1 VDFGRLVQRAGRHTR
16 KSKSLR
22 RRALRWVS
30 ATHKTSFLGTALA
43 STLFLGSLY
52 ASTPVFAQSEAVVI
66 GQSNFASDNT
76 LIDKQGD
83 VSLGLTRFF
92 NQTNS
97 AKITITNSDPITED
111 IFTQFGVINQSN
123 RAESSIA
130 IINSGDINATLANSI
145 SQANADAVTLTN
157 SAAPA
162 VEDIFAQI
170 GVVDQSNRF
179 DSSIAISNSGEVN
192 AALTNS
198 VSQTNTGTAAITNTA
213 PVSIADSFTQSI
225 ERHESNVVASSIA
238 IANTR
243 RVEAG
248 NIGISAAIANADI
261 VQINDSAITLESQ
274 GVLNADSFTQAAEAH
289 QTNAVTSSIAITNA
303 GQVNAGDIGISAT
316 ITNADITQINF
327 NTITVDSSGDVNANN
342 SAQSAELDQR
352 NDITSSIA
360 IVNNGLVKG
369 SDIGI
374 FAQTTSELIDQFDV
388 SPAALSALPNDLD
401 VQLIDISQANKLVDS
416 ITITNSGSVFGG
428 SFGIAAA
435 GGTANIANTG
445 LVRAYAQDPN
455 AAPTGIGVIA
465 AETTITNRAGTIW
478 AGFSTDGGANIH
490 RGVAIENASAGAH
503 IQLQGTE
510 ADGHIYGDI
519 NIASSTT
526 IETTQGKTWFE
537 GTINGI
543 EGALEIFGGGKLVL
557 CQEGWISSCDANAW
571 DTNWDPQEG
580 ADQPSLVFID
590 TLRVHSD
597 GAIVHQL
604 TPRTAP
610 GTYPQVFAN
619 TATLSGTLEANYLPG
634 FYANEFHYQNVIET
648 GSRIGSFARV
658 DDNSLLLTTE
668 AIYDGNNVDLSV
680 KRTAFDKVSG
690 LTENQSAVGGGIEHI
705 YSKLPGTDVNPAAT
719 DSFAQMVAK
728 LFTIDN
734 KHDYSAVLNQLT
746 GAQYAQELQS
756 MLWSLRPLNEAITD
770 RMDCRLN
777 HNVGPVATG
786 YDSTLSAY
794 RPYGCFRPGQVQT
807 WARVWGGWNN
817 NDGDLNAPGYDETQR
832 GIWGGADYALADTV
846 SFGFVGGFFW
856 SDMDFE
862 RFGGVPGASIKY
874 DGGQIAGYAIWDNSV
889 WYDRS
894 IVSAGFYRGDS
905 HRSFALQSPAVD
917 PNGSPDADAVSFYN
931 EMGRRFGV
939 GSNVMLTPFVGVSVA
954 SAELD
959 SFTERDPQNTG
970 TALKVFGND
979 ANSVASILGLRLS
992 SSWGGFMSQ
1001 LAMGWEHE
1009 FEDTFHTL
1017 NAAFAAAPSGSNFR
1031 VIAADLKDDAFVVDA
1046 GVSYTLSHSSDLSV
1060 RYVGRF
1066 LEDYDAGSVMG
1077 RWTYKFGA
1085 APLGTPPSPPARP
1098 PLK

>member
-1 VDFGRLVQRAGRHTR
+1 MDFGRLVQRAGRHTR

-111 IFTQFGVINQSN
+111 IFTQFAVINQSN

-179 DSSIAISNSGEVN
+179 DLSIAISNSGEVN

-198 VSQTNTGTAAITNTA
+198 VSQTNTGTVAITNTA

-352 NDITSSIA
+352 NEITSSIA

-374 FAQTTSELIDQFDV
+374 FAQTTSELIDQFDVSPAALSALPNDLDVQLIDISQANKLVDSITITNSGSVFGGSFGIFAQTTSELIDQFNV

-519 NIASSTT
+519 NIASGTT

-590 TLRVHSD
+590 TLKVHSD

-604 TPRTAP
+604 TPRTSP

-817 NDGDLNAPGYDETQR
+817 NDGDLNAPGYDETQW

-862 RFGGVPGASIKY
+862 RFGGPGATIRY
-874 DGGQIAGYAIWDNSV
+874 DGGQIASYATWDNSV
-889 WYDRS
+889 WYDRA

-905 HRSFALQSPAVD
+905 HRSFAFQSPAVG
-917 PNGSPDADAVSFYN
+917 P
-931 EMGRRFGV
+931 
-939 GSNVMLTPFVGVSVA
+939 
-954 SAELD
+954 
-959 SFTERDPQNTG
+959 ERQP
-970 TALKVFGND
+970 
-979 ANSVASILGLRLS
+979 RC
-992 SSWGGFMSQ
+992 
-1001 LAMGWEHE
+1001 
-1009 FEDTFHTL
+1009 
-1017 NAAFAAAPSGSNFR
+1017 
-1031 VIAADLKDDAFVVDA
+1031 
-1046 GVSYTLSHSSDLSV
+1046 
-1060 RYVGRF
+1060 
-1066 LEDYDAGSVMG
+1066 
-1077 RWTYKFGA
+1077 
-1085 APLGTPPSPPARP
+1085 
-1098 PLK
+1098 